1 MLKSESSDFN
11 FLFAISVP
19 LQKAAT
25 QFFQSIAPNQ
35 IAPISLSA
43 VLGLTGVS
51 WLVAAAIAPQHVH
64 AYTAR
69 SSVTLNHQPN
79 ETFQGFLRRAEAV
92 ARAAAQRSFDR
103 DILVTDVAV
112 TVLGQNEGTIVP
124 LLTLRVSRQAWRSR
138 PDPQSWI
145 SYFPNTQSLL
155 GIQERT
161 VASETQETPTT
172 QPMDAPQQPP
182 QDAPQQP
189 PGAPTIIELPGGNRR
204 VVTPP
209 TAAPAPQAAPGQAAP
224 GQAAPDNQAAP
235 GNPANSAPQTTP
247 NNQIPEIP
255 GAPIQRIP
263 ANSSTP
269 LPPPPATP

>member
-11 FLFAISVP
+11 FLFAIRVP
-19 LQKAAT
+19 LKKAAT
-25 QFFQSIAPNQ
+25 QFFQFIAPNQ

-51 WLVAAAIAPQHVH
+51 WLVAEAIAPQHAH

-69 SSVTLNHQPN
+69 SSVTLTHQPN
-79 ETFQGFLRRAEAV
+79 ESFPGFLRRAEAV

-112 TVLGQNEGTIVP
+112 TVLGQNEGAIVP
-124 LLTLRVSRQAWRSR
+124 LLLLRVSRQSWKRR

-155 GIQERT
+155 GIQEPT
-161 VASETQETPTT
+161 VASETQEAPTT
-172 QPMDAPQQPP
+172 PPMNTPQQPP
-182 QDAPQQP
+182 QGAPGTQP
-189 PGAPTIIELPGGNRR
+189 PGAPTVIELPGGNRR
-204 VVTPP
+204 VITPP
-209 TAAPAPQAAPGQAAP
+209 TAAPAPQAAPGTQANP
-224 GQAAPDNQAAP
+224 GNQAEP
-235 GNPANSAPQTTP
+235 GTQANPAPQTTP

>member
-1 MLKSESSDFN
+1 MLKSKSSDFN

-19 LQKAAT
+19 LKKAAT

-51 WLVAAAIAPQHVH
+51 WLVAAAIAPQHAY

-69 SSVTLNHQPN
+69 SSVTLNHEPN
-79 ETFQGFLRRAEAV
+79 ESFQGFLRRAEAV

-112 TVLGQNEGTIVP
+112 TVLGQNEGAIVP
-124 LLTLRVSRQAWRSR
+124 LLLLRVSRQAWRSR
-138 PDPQSWI
+138 PDPQNWI

-155 GIQERT
+155 GIQEPT
-161 VASETQETPTT
+161 VASETQEAPAQPTDT
-172 QPMDAPQQPP
+172 PQQPP
-182 QDAPQQP
+182 EGAPTTQP
-189 PGAPTIIELPGGNRR
+189 PGAPTVIELPGGNRR
-204 VVTPP
+204 VITPP
-209 TAAPAPQAAPGQAAP
+209 TAPSAP
-224 GQAAPDNQAAP
+224 QAAP
-235 GNPANSAPQTTP
+235 GNPANPAPQTTP
-247 NNQIPEIP
+247 DNQIPEIP

>member
-11 FLFAISVP
+11 FLVAISVP
-19 LQKAAT
+19 LKKAAT

-51 WLVAAAIAPQHVH
+51 WLVVEAIAPQHAH

-69 SSVTLNHQPN
+69 SSITLSHQPN
-79 ETFQGFLRRAEAV
+79 ESFPGFLRRAEAV

-112 TVLGQNEGTIVP
+112 TVLGQNEGAIVP
-124 LLTLRVSRQAWRSR
+124 LLLLRVSRQSWRSR

-155 GIQERT
+155 GIQEPT
-161 VASETQETPTT
+161 VASETQEAPTT
-172 QPMDAPQQPP
+172 PPTNAPQQPP
-182 QDAPQQP
+182 QGAPTKQP
-189 PGAPTIIELPGGNRR
+189 PGAPTVIELPGGNRR
-204 VVTPP
+204 VIPIPNAT
-209 TAAPAPQAAPGQAAP
+209 PAPQAAPGTQATP
-224 GQAAPDNQAAP
+224 V
-235 GNPANSAPQTTP
+235 NPANPSPQTTP
-247 NNQIPEIP
+247 NNQIPQIP